1 MADNFDMK
9 QFLVENKLGAY
20 SKLKEV
26 EEAKTSASKEQKIQV
41 IKEWIWFTC
50 DEGQIKDDINKYNKM
65 VDIYFADK
73 NDVTKEDFKKIWAKV
88 TEKHGVGDV
97 GADWD
102 AFPETWNDVQ
112 KGNLV
117 MPDKTY
123 EGEEEKLAEDLGKDI
138 EDTQAE
144 KDMDFLAE
152 YGWEYIKGEDGN
164 CYKVNDEGVKIKVN
178 NSYCSGYSE
187 GKEEKEEGYM
197 GTQYD
202 SSEDM
207 AVDMVKKGLPEEKV
221 EEAGQGNLMIIDR
234 VEEIVN
240 NLARNISTNSN
251 IPTQEKLGLVQALK
265 ELKDLIEDLGAD
277 AEQEDEYV
285 SDYSRRRASE
295 LKEMLSPKTMNWM
308 DGMVPQVPLKAFIG
322 GAQAIIRD
330 FKQESFEEDD
340 IFDYLVSK
348 IKTLG

>member
-9 QFLVENKLGAY
+9 KFLVENKLGAY

-26 EEAKTSASKEQKIQV
+26 EEAKTSVSKEQKIQV

-50 DEGQIKDDINKYNKM
+50 DEGQIKDDIIKYNKM
-65 VDIYFADK
+65 IDMYFADK

-102 AFPETWNDVQ
+102 AFPETWSDVQ

-117 MPDKTY
+117 NPSKTY
-123 EGEEEKLAEDLGKDI
+123 EDKEEKLAEDMGKDI
-138 EDTQAE
+138 EDAE
-144 KDMDFLAE
+144 AAKMMDFLAE
-152 YGWEYIKGEDGN
+152 YEVIYVVRDGK
-164 CYKVNDEGVKIKVN
+164 CYRKDDEGNMDEVN
-178 NSYCSGYSE
+178 MSYCRRYAE

-221 EEAGQGNLMIIDR
+221 EEAGQGSLMIISR
-234 VEEIVN
+234 IEEIVN
-240 NLARNISTNSN
+240 NLTSNISTNSN
-251 IPTQEKLGLVQALK
+251 IPTQEKVGLMQALE
-265 ELKDLIEDLGAD
+265 ELKEYVEDLGAD
-277 AEQEDEYV
+277 IEQEDEYV

-295 LKEMLSPKTMNWM
+295 LSEESVRMFKSDNPEGDKL
-308 DGMVPQVPLKAFIG
+308 VLQFLKGIA
-322 GAQAIIRD
+322 
-330 FKQESFEEDD
+330 KK
-340 IFDYLVSK
+340 FDYPVSQAALFVK
-348 IKTLG
+348 ERIKKLGY